1 MSRIPPFYV
10 DEATKNKLADLNDV
24 QILKDYS
31 TFIHQSEDGDAV
43 KDCSALNP
51 LHVNA
56 VLKYGVEQ
64 KEISNVSG
72 ELISKDNPPI
82 VVCADNGTKKGGSI
96 LVLDNFTDKTR
107 LSLQLEDGEVDDFL
121 KIYTNYVR
129 VEDGFGDWHYDLY
142 FNVQNLFNSPFE
154 YISTITGQPN
164 VLILPDSYLR
174 LSGDKWKK
182 TYDDKGKWTG
192 NEIDDGKV
200 KSIKEGGTLT
210 IYGQAKTYS
219 DDVLSDVRTI
229 RLFSYQIWNISD
241 DKPKFLIK
249 KTFDITKSSLTTSS
263 EVKASIEFS
272 DVLWTIEESQFKKDD
287 MGRTFKELNED
298 IVVVQPV
305 KVRYNYSPEDD
316 FRIEQI
322 QFDVVNDVIDFN
334 NVPSLLGYS
343 TQHQA
348 LNRDSERHPHY
359 DRWSDRHMGFDVNP
373 MTKVPRIT
381 LKYGDAGFNCET
393 IYLRWLLPKGCR
405 IMDTM
410 DRLCGHV
417 FSSTAAN
424 ITTISESAAIP
435 KVDVKAGHVVAR
447 VAEPGKMYLG
457 LEHSTTARKA
467 GYVLTGLADAIRQAI
482 VNADRNPTL
491 VNNAITE
498 EEIRGK
504 VKETN

>member
-1 MSRIPPFYV
+1 
-10 DEATKNKLADLNDV
+10 
-24 QILKDYS
+24 
-31 TFIHQSEDGDAV
+31 
-43 KDCSALNP
+43 
-51 LHVNA
+51 
-56 VLKYGVEQ
+56 
-64 KEISNVSG
+64 
-72 ELISKDNPPI
+72 
-82 VVCADNGTKKGGSI
+82 
-96 LVLDNFTDKTR
+96 
-107 LSLQLEDGEVDDFL
+107 
-121 KIYTNYVR
+121 
-129 VEDGFGDWHYDLY
+129 
-142 FNVQNLFNSPFE
+142 
-154 YISTITGQPN
+154 
-164 VLILPDSYLR
+164 
-174 LSGDKWKK
+174 
-182 TYDDKGKWTG
+182 
-192 NEIDDGKV
+192 
-200 KSIKEGGTLT
+200 
-210 IYGQAKTYS
+210 
-219 DDVLSDVRTI
+219 
-229 RLFSYQIWNISD
+229 
-241 DKPKFLIK
+241 
-249 KTFDITKSSLTTSS
+249 
-263 EVKASIEFS
+263 
-272 DVLWTIEESQFKKDD
+272 

-348 LNRDSERHPHY
+348 LNRDSEKHPHY

-381 LKYGDAGFNCET
+381 LKYGDAGFNFET

-435 KVDVKAGHVVAR
+435 KVEVKAGHVVAR

-457 LEHSTTARKA
+457 LEHSTTARKS

>member
-343 TQHQA
+343 T
-348 LNRDSERHPHY
+348 
-359 DRWSDRHMGFDVNP
+359 
-373 MTKVPRIT
+373 
-381 LKYGDAGFNCET
+381 
-393 IYLRWLLPKGCR
+393 
-405 IMDTM
+405 
-410 DRLCGHV
+410 
-417 FSSTAAN
+417 
-424 ITTISESAAIP
+424 
-435 KVDVKAGHVVAR
+435 
-447 VAEPGKMYLG
+447 
-457 LEHSTTARKA
+457 
-467 GYVLTGLADAIRQAI
+467 
-482 VNADRNPTL
+482 
-491 VNNAITE
+491 
-498 EEIRGK
+498 
-504 VKETN
+504 